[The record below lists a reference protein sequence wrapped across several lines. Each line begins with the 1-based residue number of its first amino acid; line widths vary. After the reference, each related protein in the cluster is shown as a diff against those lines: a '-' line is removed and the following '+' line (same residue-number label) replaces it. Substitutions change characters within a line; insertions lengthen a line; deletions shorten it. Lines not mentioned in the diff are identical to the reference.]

1 MERTIA
7 LDPELEKGYNLR
19 LLRDDFMDVFQ
30 GWCDASEQF
39 RVNCDNSLDCVYG
52 PGPKDRLDI
61 FRCGDSDAPLLLFIH
76 GGYWQRGDKSAY
88 SFIADPFVQTRVNVA
103 LIGYELCPTSTM
115 TGVLSSI
122 RRAIIWL
129 WNNAESHG
137 VSAERI
143 NLCGHSAGGHLTA
156 MAMATDWTAL
166 DHNLPHDIIKTGIP
180 ISGLYQLEPLRSTT
194 ISDVLGLDDDESRSL
209 SPYFAKPATG
219 APILVTVGGA
229 ETGQFQWQ
237 TDQFV
242 DKWSKNDIIMDKHVE
257 PGVDHFDIINR
268 LASDDSEIFNTVL
281 HWLK

>member
-1 MERTIA
+1 
-7 LDPELEKGYNLR
+7 
-19 LLRDDFMDVFQ
+19 
-30 GWCDASEQF
+30 
-39 RVNCDNSLDCVYG
+39 
-52 PGPKDRLDI
+52 
-61 FRCGDSDAPLLLFIH
+61 
-76 GGYWQRGDKSAY
+76 
-88 SFIADPFVQTRVNVA
+88 
-103 LIGYELCPTSTM
+103 M

-166 DHNLPHDIIKTGIP
+166 DHDLPHDIVKTGIP

-242 DKWSKNDIIMDKHVE
+242 DKWSKNDIIMGKHVE

-268 LASDDSEIFNTVL
+268 LASDHSEIFNTVL